1 MSVQIN
7 VRIDEHG
14 PAGVRLRQA
23 SRLGRVLELER
34 EDPYLIE
41 CEQDAYERLLGQ
53 GHRLPAGSIDVLV
66 AEDEFRHYPSSAA
79 VGRAIA
85 SAS

>member
-23 SRLGRVLELER
+23 SRIGRVLELER
-34 EDPYLIE
+34 DDAYLIE
-41 CEQDAYERLLGQ
+41 CEHDAYERLLGQ

-85 SAS
+85 IAS

>member
-1 MSVQIN
+1 MCVQIN

-34 EDPYLIE
+34 DDPYLIE

-66 AEDEFRHYPSSAA
+66 AEDEFRRYPSSAA

-85 SAS
+85 IAS